1 MITVDEAEKIILE
14 ETKEL
19 FDIENINL
27 EKSFSRVLRENIYS
41 DREQP
46 PFDRVAMDGIA
57 IKYESLKN
65 NSFIIQGIQSAGMP
79 PLELTSLDNC
89 IEVMTGAVLPLGCD
103 CVIKVE
109 DLEIKNNIAYLKD
122 DITIDFFQNIHK
134 KGIDHPKNAEV
145 IKEKT
150 KILPTHIA
158 ILASVG
164 KHIIKVTKNPSIAI
178 ISTGD
183 ELVNIEQDVLPHQIR
198 MSNAY
203 AIQSALNSL
212 GYNETKIFHL
222 KDDKV
227 ELLDKIANI
236 LLKFDTVILSGGVS
250 MGKFDFIP
258 QVMKELEV
266 ETLFHKISQKP
277 GKPFWLG
284 KTKDKKLVFGLP
296 GNPVSVL
303 VCFYRYIIP
312 FLIKKSGLDLENKK
326 VILKETYNK
335 FKTSCGVSTP
345 QEEGCGGIAPIP
357 PKTSEHSSEVFS
369 NNKINLTS
377 FLPVNISY
385 DNNGFLV
392 ANIVPNNGS
401 GDYYSISKSDGF
413 VEIEKDKKVF
423 EKGSLV
429 KFFSWSF

>member
-79 PLELTSLDNC
+79 PLELIEPDNC
-89 IEVMTGAVLPLGCD
+89 IEVMTGSVLPLGCD

-122 DITIDFFQNIHK
+122 DVTIDFFQNIHK
-134 KGIDHPKNAEV
+134 KGIDHPKNTEV

-158 ILASVG
+158 VLASTG

-203 AIQSALNSL
+203 AIQSALNIL

-222 KDDKV
+222 KDDKI
-227 ELLDKIANI
+227 ELLDKIADI
-236 LLKFDTVILSGGVS
+236 LLKFDIVILSGGVS

-258 QVMKELEV
+258 QVMKELKV

-284 KTKDKKLVFGLP
+284 KTIDKKLVFGLP

-303 VCFYRYIIP
+303 VCFYRYIVP
-312 FLIKKSGLDLENKK
+312 FLIKKSGLNLLNKK
-326 VILKETYNK
+326 VILKETY
-335 FKTSCGVSTP
+335 
-345 QEEGCGGIAPIP
+345 
-357 PKTSEHSSEVFS
+357 

-377 FLPVNISY
+377 FLPVNLSY
-385 DNNGFLV
+385 DNNGFEV

-413 VEIEKDKKVF
+413 VEIEKDKKIL
-423 EKGSLV
+423 EKGSIV
-429 KFFSWSF
+429 KFFSWGF